1 MLIIGLCGRSGSGKS
16 TVATLLRLRGAVQID
31 ADEVCRYVYAND
43 RSCIAELQAN
53 FGNDIYV
60 NGNIDRPLLSKRAYD
75 KENGFRL
82 LNSIAHKYITNE
94 IESRIKSLKGK
105 GTVLLDAPLLFEAGL
120 EKRCHAVL
128 AVISDDKL
136 SVDRL
141 MSREGKSEE
150 ELRRRLEMQISAKE
164 LSRRSDFVIVNNGSL
179 SELKI
184 KTYRAMLYLL
194 LKLNAVKPTKG
205 KRYYAKAYG

>member
-205 KRYYAKAYG
+205 RRYYAKAYG